1 MKQRHHTQIWAS
13 PCNPKNGNWNSGG
26 PSFKELRWV
35 WCWKKV
41 FHWGYQFIGKSVIDI
56 IPRLDILLCKPFG
69 KMQTKSFNI
78 MALKEKLSKQPN
90 KSEKL
95 YLSQCIFLW
104 CSCTMYFFWCSCTNS
119 QINQKNYTFLAV
131 YYFDVHICTMYSFRC
146 SCRSSQIDQKN
157 DTFLN
162 VYYFDVHVQCTFFL
176 FVIQIQAMV
185 MNWPF
190 INKYVICSEE
200 LIT

>member
-1 MKQRHHTQIWAS
+1 MFMY
-13 PCNPKNGNWNSGG
+13 N
-26 PSFKELRWV
+26 V
-35 WCWKKV
+35 V
-41 FHWGYQFIGKSVIDI
+41 FSMF
-56 IPRLDILLCKPFG
+56 
-69 KMQTKSFNI
+69 
-78 MALKEKLSKQPN
+78 
-90 KSEKL
+90 
-95 YLSQCIFLW
+95 
-104 CSCTMYFFWCSCTNS
+104 MYN
-119 QINQKNYTFLAV
+119 
-131 YYFDVHICTMYSFRC
+131 
-146 SCRSSQIDQKN
+146 SQIDQKN